1 MKKIFTYCSLFVLTL
16 FFSVSSIAQFSG
28 SVYYGLPN
36 TLSAGVVLN
45 TNYLSEVYATPTDIS
60 YSSLGPVGLWASYQT
75 ESKIGI
81 GLDLNFSRSSA
92 EFEYWNGFNDSIS
105 GDVYTMNAS
114 RNIFRAMLRF
124 DAHFGDNEIVDPFM
138 SLGIGYRTTG
148 NSYTSTRP
156 GYIEEPT
163 ETLIPISFRLAAGAN
178 IYVVENIG
186 ILLEAGLFGGGLLRV
201 GATYRM

>member
-1 MKKIFTYCSLFVLTL
+1 MLTL
-16 FFSVSSIAQFSG
+16 LLSVSSNAQFSG

-45 TNYLSEVYATPTDIS
+45 DNYLSEVYSTPADIS
-60 YSSLGPVGLWASYQT
+60 YANLGPVGLWANFQT

-92 EFEYWNGFNDSIS
+92 EFEYVSWNDSLS

-114 RNIFRAMLRF
+114 RNILRAMLRF

-148 NSYTSTRP
+148 NSYTSDRP
-156 GYIEEPT
+156 GYNEEPT

>member
-1 MKKIFTYCSLFVLTL
+1 MKTFNKILTL
-16 FFSVSSIAQFSG
+16 GLVVLFSNSLSAQIT
-28 SVYYGLPN
+28 VTPYYGLPN

-45 TNYLSEVYATPTDIS
+45 GNYLSEVYSTPTDIS
-60 YSSLGPVGLWASYQT
+60 YSNLGPLGLWASYQT

-92 EFEYWNGFNDSIS
+92 DFQYISWNDTIS
-105 GDVYTMNAS
+105 GDVYNMNAS

-124 DAHFGDNEIVDPFM
+124 DAHFGDNDVVDPFM

-148 NSYTSTRP
+148 NSYTSDRP
-156 GYIEEPT
+156 NYIEEPT

-178 IYVVENIG
+178 IYVVENVG

>member
-1 MKKIFTYCSLFVLTL
+1 MKTFNKILTL
-16 FFSVSSIAQFSG
+16 GLVVLFSNSFSAQIT
-28 SVYYGLPN
+28 VTPYYGLPN

-45 TNYLSEVYATPTDIS
+45 GNYLSEVYSTPTDIS
-60 YSSLGPVGLWASYQT
+60 YSNLGPLGLWASYQT

-92 EFEYWNGFNDSIS
+92 DFQYISWNDTIS
-105 GDVYTMNAS
+105 GDVYNMNAS

-156 GYIEEPT
+156 GYVESPT

-201 GATYRM
+201 GATFRM

>member
-1 MKKIFTYCSLFVLTL
+1 MKKSYAYCSIFILTILF
-16 FFSVSSIAQFSG
+16 SISSNAQFSG
-28 SVYYGLPN
+28 SVYYGVPN

-45 TNYLSEVYATPTDIS
+45 SNYLSEVYATPMNIDYKNI
-60 YSSLGPVGLWASYQT
+60 GPMGLWASYQS

-92 EFEYWNGFNDSIS
+92 EFGYWNDINDSIS

-114 RNIFRAMLRF
+114 RNVFRAMIRF
-124 DAHFGDNEIVDPFM
+124 DAHFTANEIVDPFL
-138 SLGIGYRTTG
+138 SLGIGYRATG

-156 GYIEEPT
+156 GYVEEPT

-186 ILLEAGLFGGGLLRV
+186 ILLEAGLSGGGLLRI